1 MYRGIRRG
9 ALTMALAVALLAGC
23 GPATPATVA
32 PAGSA
37 QAVTP
42 APVEPAK
49 AVVEN
54 TFSIG
59 LYFTSDNEGLEAFRK
74 VADHLQSLLRRA
86 GWNVELQV
94 IFLNFQDGGGA
105 RDAMF
110 NAYRGLSAAGHAP
123 DAYQVDPATA
133 KLLRS
138 EGITQDLSAVLPR
151 SAPLLYER
159 YRPLFADAVDGI
171 PTKVYT
177 QTRGGPIVLL
187 MNTLELNAYGQ
198 PITNAEDILTFLEKR
213 TEVGIAEDEWGN
225 AAICDVWAAQKGY
238 YSLFSDGRPNYLY
251 ARMDDAA
258 CAPVPLED
266 IDGFTDFYRRQ
277 AALRAEGRLNSLYL
291 YEKEKK
297 IGGRLSQLGSPSIE
311 EKLYK
316 QRKTG
321 LAGKDT
327 TALLLQGCAAPEL
340 PADAPFVMSLLAVD
354 AASDQ
359 ADAVA
364 AFAQWM
370 MTDPQGYGLCVY
382 GQKDVDY
389 RMVGDRMEYLNA
401 GAELVPADL
410 SYETASSA
418 FFRFRDILVYNPI
431 MERPTVYDPI
441 NVEQALAQSKAVLLP
456 IWRIPEIRDSP
467 WQLPEDISAAMQPYQ
482 ELLDQRAS
490 DIGYIVAHNNN
501 NVPEFTPEQVLARI
515 MDNRPKLSPMI
526 EELSQQLKDMLAKSL
541 G

>member
-1 MYRGIRRG
+1 MYRRIRRG
-9 ALTMALAVALLAGC
+9 ALAMALAVALLAGC

-49 AVVEN
+49 AVPES

-59 LYFTSDNEGLEAFRK
+59 LYYTSDNKGREAFRK
-74 VADHLQSLLRRA
+74 VADHLQNLLRRD
-86 GWNVELQV
+86 GRNVELQV
-94 IFLNFQDGGGA
+94 VFQHIQDGGPY
-105 RDAMF
+105 AMF
-110 NAYRGLSAAGHAP
+110 DAYRGLSAAGHAP

-159 YRPLFADAVDGI
+159 YRPLFGDAVDGI

-198 PITNAEDILTFLEKR
+198 PIANAEDILTFLEKR
-213 TEVGIAEDEWGN
+213 TEVGIAEDDWGN

-277 AALRAEGRLNSLYL
+277 AALRAEGRLNSLYSH
-291 YEKEKK
+291 EKEKK

-311 EKLYK
+311 VKLYE

-354 AASDQ
+354 AASDR

-418 FFRFRDILVYNPI
+418 FFRFRDILVYSPI

-441 NVEQALAQSKAVLLP
+441 NVEQALAQSKAVVLP

-467 WQLPEDISAAMQPYQ
+467 WQLPEAISAAMQPYQ
-482 ELLDQRAS
+482 ELLDQRSS
-490 DIGYIVAHNNN
+490 DLAYQVACYN
-501 NVPEFTPEQVLARI
+501 NVPEFTSEQVLGQI
-515 MDNRPKLSPMI
+515 IDNRLKLSPLI
-526 EELSQQLKDMLAKSL
+526 EELSQQLKDMLARSL